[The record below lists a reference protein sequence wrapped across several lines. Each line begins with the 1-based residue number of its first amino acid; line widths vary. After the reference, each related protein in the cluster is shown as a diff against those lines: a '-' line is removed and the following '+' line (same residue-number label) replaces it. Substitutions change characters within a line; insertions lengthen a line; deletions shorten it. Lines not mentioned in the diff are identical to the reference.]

1 MAKLLT
7 AGYFWP
13 SYLQPVTFGQVTY
26 GQATYGQA
34 TYGQATSAICENKLQ
49 QYLEAMH
56 MQ

>member
-34 TYGQATSAICENKLQ
+34 TSAICENKLQ